1 MDSLYILFDKSSGSI
16 IKISGTEIENTLDT
30 RQSVKVNE
38 KLLAELNRD
47 DSISRI
53 FTDFKAVVNDG
64 KLILLD
70 QRVATED
77 TSYNKLL
84 PISYVHRSNDVVA
97 DIKLVITSLDN
108 RPVLK
113 MIFLGDD
120 TLKLNSYKNK
130 SFVHLTGKNDVNKH
144 YQSFEIDLKEFT
156 SDELIFDIDR
166 CDYKKL
172 FSNDISLYHRKK
184 LNIVYTII

>member
-30 RQSVKVNE
+30 RQSVRVNE

-130 SFVHLTGKNDVNKH
+130 SFVHITGKNDVNKH
-144 YQSFEIDLKEFT
+144 YQSFEIDLKKFT

>member
-130 SFVHLTGKNDVNKH
+130 SFVHITGKNDVNKH
-144 YQSFEIDLKEFT
+144 YQSFEIDLKKFT